1 MFVAIPRNDRLRDL
15 VEAAIQR
22 LYGDRYGAR
31 LASFAPT
38 LLADFDERGQVTCAA
53 GIRFGGEN
61 FFFEH
66 YLDRP
71 IEKVLQVH
79 VGGRIDRET
88 IVEVCHL
95 AGNGVSGS
103 LPFVAK
109 LIQFLRTFDTEWAVF
124 TATKPLRGLLQRNHL
139 AMIELGTADRSC
151 VPNPENWG
159 RYFDHDPR
167 IMAVDDRAAF
177 TPRKAVLRPTSHQP
191 EADARIF

>member
-1 MFVAIPRNDRLRDL
+1 MFVAIPRHDRLRDL

-22 LYGDRYGAR
+22 LYGDRYGVC
-31 LASFAPT
+31 LSSFAPT
-38 LLADFDERGQVTCAA
+38 LLAEIDESGHVTCAA
-53 GIRFGGEN
+53 GIRFGGEK

-71 IEKVLQVH
+71 IEKVLQAH
-79 VGGRIDRET
+79 VGAHIERET

-95 AGNGVSGS
+95 AGNGASGS

-124 TATKPLRGLLQRNHL
+124 TATKPLRGLLQRNRL
-139 AMIELGTADRSC
+139 AMIELGTAHRSR

-159 RYFDHDPR
+159 RYFDYDPR

-177 TPRKAVLRPTSHQP
+177 TPRKAALRPTAHHP
-191 EADARIF
+191 EADARVF